1 MYLTELHGH
10 GTSAWAPEPGSSGAP
25 TECTHRTNDP
35 LSSIARS
42 AGVPIRVMIRIETAT
57 YGESVISTPSWEIS
71 PPSGPMQNGTTYMT
85 RPRMQPSKISAK
97 VLRISSGAIQLLVG
111 PASCSRSEQ
120 MNVRSSTR
128 ATSLGSEAHQK
139 LFGRSSGFSLVKV
152 PFSTSRLVSRSHSAC
167 EPSHQTTASGL
178 VSPAIS
184 STHPASSGSLVAAC
198 LSLGPAL
205 AMTIT
210 PGED

>member
-1 MYLTELHGH
+1 MYLTGLHGH
-10 GTSAWAPEPGSSGAP
+10 GTSASTPEPGASGAP
-25 TECTHRTNDP
+25 TEWTARTNSPDD
-35 LSSIARS
+35 SIAAS
-42 AGVPIRVMIRIETAT
+42 ASVPIRVMIRIEVTT

-97 VLRISSGAIQLLVG
+97 VLRICSGAIQLLVG

-120 MNVRSSTR
+120 LNVRSSTR

-139 LFGRSSGFSLVKV
+139 LFGRSSGFSRVKV
-152 PFSTSRLVSRSHSAC
+152 PFSTSRLVSRSHSSS

-178 VSPAIS
+178 VSSAIS

>member
-1 MYLTELHGH
+1 MYLVSLHGH
-10 GTSAWAPEPGSSGAP
+10 GTSACPGASGAP
-25 TECTHRTNDP
+25 TEWTARTKEP
-35 LSSIARS
+35 RSSISRS
-42 AGVPIRVMIRIETAT
+42 AAVPIRVMIRIEVTT

-97 VLRISSGAIQLLVG
+97 VLRICPGAIQLLVG

-128 ATSLGSEAHQK
+128 ATSPGSEAHQK

-178 VSPAIS
+178 VSSAIS

>member
-1 MYLTELHGH
+1 
-10 GTSAWAPEPGSSGAP
+10 
-25 TECTHRTNDP
+25 
-35 LSSIARS
+35 
-42 AGVPIRVMIRIETAT
+42 MIRIEITT

-111 PASCSRSEQ
+111 PASSSRSEQ

-128 ATSLGSEAHQK
+128 ATSPGSEAHQK
-139 LFGRSSGFSLVKV
+139 LFGRSSGFSRVKV

-178 VSPAIS
+178 VSSAIS
-184 STHPASSGSLVAAC
+184 LDPPGQLGQPRRCLFVARACAGHGYHSRRGLTCGGTHDGVRVSYP
-198 LSLGPAL
+198 
-205 AMTIT
+205 
-210 PGED
+210 